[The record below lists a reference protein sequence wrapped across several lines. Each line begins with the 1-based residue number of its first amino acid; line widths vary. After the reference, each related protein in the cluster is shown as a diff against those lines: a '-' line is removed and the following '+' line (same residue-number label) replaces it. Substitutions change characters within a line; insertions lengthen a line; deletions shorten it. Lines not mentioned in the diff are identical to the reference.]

1 MIEKDTFADKVL
13 DKNCRFNM
21 DLFMQPTQPLVPL
34 WLTRWNSRLNETYT
48 EG

>member
-13 DKNCRFNM
+13 DKNCHFNM
-21 DLFMQPTQPLVPL
+21 DLFMPPTRALVPL
-34 WLTRWNSRLNETYT
+34 WLTRWNSRLSETYT